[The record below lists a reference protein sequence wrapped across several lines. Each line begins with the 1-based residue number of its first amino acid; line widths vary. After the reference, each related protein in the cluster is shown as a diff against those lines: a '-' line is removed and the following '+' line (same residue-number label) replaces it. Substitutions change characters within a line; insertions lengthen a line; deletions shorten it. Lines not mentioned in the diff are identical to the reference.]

1 MGPRPA
7 STARLWGPVWPLG
20 EDPAELPSPDLRR
33 LERTWAK
40 EVGNRE
46 SPGCLR
52 EGQEERHPSW
62 KPVSTDG
69 SHGLGCAARRL
80 CPRRRPSPPGFRFA
94 PHGPAPPPT
103 QALWEYTRPRLSVLN
118 PLGEMPSAPSC
129 PTCSVSWA
137 ESMDVINPQ
146 SPTGLLRGQSSGGH
160 RRLLAPTPQGDFCAE
175 KKSDRP
181 QADLKLGSRAEWGPM
196 SLQTPIG
203 LPPWPCCP

>member
-33 LERTWAK
+33 LERTRAK

-80 CPRRRPSPPGFRFA
+80 CPRRRPSPPGFQVRSSRA
-94 PHGPAPPPT
+94 STPTNPGAVGIHPAE
-103 QALWEYTRPRLSVLN
+103 AL
-118 PLGEMPSAPSC
+118 
-129 PTCSVSWA
+129 
-137 ESMDVINPQ
+137 
-146 SPTGLLRGQSSGGH
+146 
-160 RRLLAPTPQGDFCAE
+160 
-175 KKSDRP
+175 RP
-181 QADLKLGSRAEWGPM
+181 QPTWGNALCSFLPCLLCVLG
-196 SLQTPIG
+196 
-203 LPPWPCCP
+203 